1 MEADSSKPKEEGR
14 KVPDDVNTVFAFS
27 LPYAIPISDGN
38 YVVKL
43 GNKNAIIKIKRIQRK
58 DVAGFTGTGTVQMRF
73 DKFGRSSFSAIF
85 MEFPWRMNLSEEGR
99 RPVTLGDV
107 PPKNKAKEGVLRFL
121 NRFIETVRYITQEYW
136 VEPARYQDLLAYE
149 VFYWDGK
156 TRYPAQLMLLD
167 TGVGGIG
174 IGTGNPF
181 QISAEKLGELNDILS
196 NELPLETSRIFLL
209 NSRDACLQEDFRLAV
224 VEAVTALEIAL
235 YRFIRIRGE
244 KLKIPKED
252 LENSIKNVGLTGNI
266 IVILRMLTENL
277 EQPDETIVEECR
289 LGIRV
294 RNKILHEGLREVSS
308 TETENRIVTIEKMV
322 DYLNRLIMAI
332 ETSK

>member
-1 MEADSSKPKEEGR
+1 MEANSSGPKGEDR
-14 KVPDDVNTVFAFS
+14 KLPDHVHTVFSFS
-27 LPYAIPISDGN
+27 LPYAIPISDGD
-38 YVVKL
+38 YTVKL
-43 GNKNAIIKIKRIQRK
+43 GKKNVNIKIKRIQRK
-58 DVAGFTGTGTVQMRF
+58 NVAGFTGTATAQLKF
-73 DKFGRSSFSAIF
+73 DKYGRSSFSGIF
-85 MEFPWRMNLSEEGR
+85 IEFPWKMDLCEEGR
-99 RPVTLGDV
+99 QPVTLGDV
-107 PPKNKAKEGVLRFL
+107 PPRNKAKEEVLRFL
-121 NRFIETVRYITQEYW
+121 NRFIETVRYVTQEYW
-136 VEPARYQDLLAYE
+136 VEPARYQDLLTYE

-156 TRYPAQLMLLD
+156 TRYTAQLMLLD

-181 QISAEKLGELNDILS
+181 QISGEKLGELNDILS
-196 NELPLETSRIFLL
+196 NELPLKTSRIFLL
-209 NSRDACLQEDFRLAV
+209 NSKDACLQEDFRLAI

-252 LENSIKNVGLTGNI
+252 LDNSIKNVGLTGNI

-277 EQPDETIVEECR
+277 EQIDEAIVEECR

-294 RNKILHEGLREVSS
+294 RNKILHEGLREVPS

-322 DYLNRLIMAI
+322 DYLNRLTIAI
-332 ETSK
+332 EVSR